1 MYLLSFIIAPAG
13 YLIKLMVSRELSVED
28 IGLVYS
34 IIGFI
39 GLLSAFNDLGLTEA
53 LQYYL
58 PQYMIDKE
66 YGKAKTILIVTWIV
80 QFL

>member
-1 MYLLSFIIAPAG
+1 
-13 YLIKLMVSRELSVED
+13 MVSRSLSVED
-28 IGLVYS
+28 VGLVYS

-58 PQYMIDKE
+58 PHYIIDKE
-66 YGKAKTILIVTWIV
+66 YGKAKTILVITRVV
-80 QFL
+80 QFIG